1 MRVCRDVTY
10 LAALEMPLFA
20 MVRSTRW
27 RSRALHTAGICGG
40 FSFVVAFLFAASQ
53 REVQSVAAN
62 CLSR

>member
-40 FSFVVAFLFAASQ
+40 FSFVAASQ